1 MRMCVVCGGGGPRQ
15 MLKHQQTKKKE
26 KKDSLTI
33 VLKLVLTQTRR
44 LGPQI
49 VYTAGVINMATA
61 E

>member
-1 MRMCVVCGGGGPRQ
+1 MWGRGSSTDVKTSTTNQEER
-15 MLKHQQTKKKE
+15 KE
-26 KKDSLTI
+26 KDSLTI